1 MQYSATESSTTGG
14 QLAAEKQDQASL
26 YLDTGIFPGQMLGC
40 GNPLFDGWNLEFQEG
55 MNLDHLLSV
64 KRDYPGV
71 YHCHTGIRKMVNT
84 GLAVVHR

>member
-1 MQYSATESSTTGG
+1 
-14 QLAAEKQDQASL
+14 
-26 YLDTGIFPGQMLGC
+26 MLGC

-55 MNLDHLLSV
+55 MNIDHLLSV

-71 YHCHTGIRKMVNT
+71 YHCHTGVRKMVNT